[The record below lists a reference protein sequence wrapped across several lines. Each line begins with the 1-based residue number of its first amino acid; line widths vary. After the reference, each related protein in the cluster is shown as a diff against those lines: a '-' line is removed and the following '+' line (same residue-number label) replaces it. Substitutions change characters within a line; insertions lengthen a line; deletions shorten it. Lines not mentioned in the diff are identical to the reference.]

1 MLADGEQISLDM
13 REPDAAVFTV
23 MRQVE
28 GRGAD
33 TGAGY
38 DSYDARYFSSEDG
51 NWMWNGSQWVAAR

>member
-23 MRQVE
+23 MRKVE

-33 TGAGY
+33 AGVGY
-38 DSYDARYFSSEDG
+38 GSFDARYFSEDG
-51 NWMWNGSQWVAAR
+51 NWMWNASEWVAAS

>member
-23 MRQVE
+23 MRKVE

-33 TGAGY
+33 AGAGY
-38 DSYDARYFSSEDG
+38 GSCDARYFSEDG
-51 NWMWNGSQWVAAR
+51 NWMWNGSEWVPAS